1 MMTYICIISITLL
14 MSAFFSGMEMA
25 FVSSDRFQIE
35 LEKKKDTLQ
44 SRLVT
49 RIIRQPREFIATMLI
64 GNNIALVIYGI
75 YMAHLIE
82 QLLFPTTWNQ
92 HEGSLWGLFLQTCL
106 STLVILITAEFLPKL
121 IFRVY
126 AHETLHFF
134 IIPIYGIFKLLSP
147 LTRLIMWI
155 SNGFLKLLGYKEK
168 DQVKIFNKEDLGL
181 FISEKIQDTE
191 PSKIESEVEIFHK
204 ALDFSQIKA
213 RECIVP
219 RKEMIAVDLDTPIE
233 EISQKFTDEGLSK
246 IIVYKDNVDNIIG
259 YIHYLELFKKPQ
271 DLRSILLPIE
281 FVHETT
287 SAQEIMNMLIKK
299 RKSVAIVL
307 DEYGGTAGL
316 ITIEDVLEELLGNI
330 EDEHD
335 KVQYTEKKISDHEFL
350 FSARLEIDH
359 LNNQYKLELPESEDY
374 ETLGGL
380 VVSHTGDIPKEGEIL
395 KLNDFYFEVKK
406 VSKNKI
412 EEVLIRKDK

>member
-1 MMTYICIISITLL
+1 MITYICIISITLIL
-14 MSAFFSGMEMA
+14 SAFFSGMEMA
-25 FVSSDRFQIE
+25 FVSCDRFQIE
-35 LEKKKDTLQ
+35 LEKKKNTLR
-44 SRLVT
+44 SRLLT
-49 RIIRQPREFIATMLI
+49 RIVGQPREFIATMLI

-75 YMAHLIE
+75 YMGRLIGK
-82 QLLFPTTWNQ
+82 LLFPIMWSQN
-92 HEGSLWGLFLQTCL
+92 EDSLWGLFLQTCL
-106 STLVILITAEFLPKL
+106 STLIILIIAEFLPKL

-134 IIPIYGIFKLLSP
+134 IIPIYSVFKLLSP
-147 LTRLIMWI
+147 VTRFIMWI
-155 SNGFLKLLGYKEK
+155 SNDFLKLLGNKEK
-168 DQVKIFNKEDLGL
+168 DQVKIFDKEDLGL

-213 RECIVP
+213 RESMAP
-219 RKEMIAVDLDTPIE
+219 RKEMIAVELDTPIE
-233 EISQKFTDEGLSK
+233 DVSRKFTDEGLSK
-246 IIVYKDNVDNIIG
+246 IIIYKDNVDNIIG

-271 DLRSILLPIE
+271 NLRSILLPIE
-281 FVHETT
+281 FVHETMP
-287 SAQEIMNMLIKK
+287 AQAIMNMLIKK

-335 KVQYTEKKISDHEFL
+335 KVQYTEKKIGDHKFL
-350 FSARLEIDH
+350 FSARLEIDY
-359 LNNQYKLELPESEDY
+359 LNNRYKLELPQSEDY
-374 ETLGGL
+374 ETLGGFI
-380 VVSHTGDIPKEGEIL
+380 VSHTEDIPKEGEIL
-395 KLNDFYFEVKK
+395 TLNDFYFEVKK

-412 EEVLIRKDK
+412 EEVLLRKYR